1 MEAAVGQPRGFDR
14 LKASGGVSFRAWGAF
29 FSVLDGPVE
38 SVSWSWGRI
47 VVTRMTAALEG
58 GGYQAGRT
66 KLTVPIL
73 PTPDRQ
79 QRSAHAMPP
88 RRGRHLPVADKTL
101 LDDPELVLF
110 RPLSTANAIGR
121 GENFDLRAVN
131 EIGHKVGFIIGS

>member
-1 MEAAVGQPRGFDR
+1 
-14 LKASGGVSFRAWGAF
+14 
-29 FSVLDGPVE
+29 
-38 SVSWSWGRI
+38 
-47 VVTRMTAALEG
+47 
-58 GGYQAGRT
+58 
-66 KLTVPIL
+66 
-73 PTPDRQ
+73 
-79 QRSAHAMPP
+79 MPP